1 MVNARSDSVPVSV
14 DAVINSLRIQ
24 GIAFRGPFCTPAKHT
39 VFVVESYVLLESE
52 LVDLLMQNKL
62 NRDGIRA
69 HSERMQATNAKVD
82 LLTARNPTE

>member
-1 MVNARSDSVPVSV
+1 MVKAANSSVLASV
-14 DAVINSLRIQ
+14 DAVMNSLRNQ

-69 HSERMQATNAKVD
+69 HSERIQATNAKVD